1 MKYSYYTLDVFTDRP
16 FGGNPLAVFPHA
28 EGMAAD
34 EMQKI
39 ARELNISETL
49 FVGAS
54 IEPGVFPVRIFT
66 PACELPFAGHPTVG
80 AAYLLAHLQM
90 FEGDAAVLEEGVGRV
105 PVTVDR
111 ASAHASFQVAQL
123 PEITASGLTGAEIA
137 GLLGLGQADV
147 KRDAFIASCGLPF
160 QMLELVDRDAVDRA
174 VLDMGMWKQRF
185 PQPEFSDLY
194 LFAHDGAGH
203 VYTRMFSPAFGIPED
218 PATGSAAAALSGAL
232 APELSSEGKVEL
244 KIEQGVLMGRPSLI
258 SAEALVYDGRVSDLR
273 IAGTSVLMSEG
284 RFLL

>member
-28 EGMAAD
+28 DGMAAD

-49 FVGAS
+49 FVGKP

-80 AAYLLAHLQM
+80 TAYLLSHLQM
-90 FEGDAAVLEEGVGRV
+90 FEGDTVVLEEGVGRV

-111 ASAHASFQVAQL
+111 ESGQAAFQVAQL
-123 PEITASGLTGAEIA
+123 PEITPSGLTVARIA
-137 GLLGLGQADV
+137 DLLGLLQADV
-147 KRDAFIASCGLPF
+147 KRNAFIASCGLPF

-174 VLDMGMWKQRF
+174 VLDMGMWKQLF
-185 PQPEFSDLY
+185 PQPELSDLY
-194 LFAHDGAGH
+194 LFAHDGVGD

-218 PATGSAAAALSGAL
+218 PATGSAAAALAGAL
-232 APELSSEGKVEL
+232 AQELCHEGKVEL
-244 KIEQGVLMGRPSLI
+244 KIEQGVKMGRPSLI
-258 SAEALVYDGRVSDLR
+258 QAEALMSEGQVSDLR
-273 IAGTSVLMSEG
+273 VAGGTVLLSEG